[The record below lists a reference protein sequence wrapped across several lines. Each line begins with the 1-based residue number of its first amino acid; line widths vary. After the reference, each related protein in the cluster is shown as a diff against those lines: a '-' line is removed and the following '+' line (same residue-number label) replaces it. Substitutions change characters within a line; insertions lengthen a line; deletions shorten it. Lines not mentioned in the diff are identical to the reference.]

1 MLVRFYIE
9 TIEQTCLKHVEL
21 VLSSVDYSTENVN
34 LIPNILIDEWEY
46 YELRNIKYKFYNGN
60 SEWELF
66 AYKVLDHELWDYQL
80 NNTFEIYDE
89 QMYSSIIY
97 KFGFQRKPTYFT
109 MTLIIPIL
117 ALTLLAPV
125 GLILP
130 GKFLK

>member
-1 MLVRFYIE
+1 MLIRFCIKTIDRTYI
-9 TIEQTCLKHVEL
+9 KHVEL

-66 AYKVLDHELWDYQL
+66 AYKILDHELWDYQL

-130 GKFLK
+130 G

>member
-1 MLVRFYIE
+1 MLVRFYIK
-9 TIEQTCLKHVEL
+9 TIEWTHLKHVEL

-130 GKFLK
+130 G

>member
-1 MLVRFYIE
+1 MTGRFHTK
-9 TIEQTCLKHVEL
+9 TIEQTYLKHVEL
-21 VLSSVDYSTENVN
+21 VLSPVDYSTENVN